1 MAGSQLKQL
10 KAALKS
16 NGLIGQSNGTK
27 KDTRSSKHTARDR
40 EARAETLNGIREE
53 FNRFD
58 ERINRTKRDYTVIQ
72 GGKFVRAGSSE
83 HNRAAKLKG
92 TVEKSLASQ
101 YSARQ
106 LVKNKSGGLL
116 DRRFGAKAGK
126 NLTEEEIMLERFT
139 RERQQSSKS
148 KRSVFALG
156 SDDEDDDNDDGF
168 VLTHSGKALASEEAR
183 GLELDED
190 ALGSGDKRY
199 VDEGE
204 EAELNQPPRKK
215 SKKEVMQ
222 EIIAKS
228 KFHKRQRQAAF
239 EKTQE
244 DIGDLDD
251 DFTDVM
257 QEING
262 AISKTVKAPAFLNKT
277 PEELEYDN
285 QVRELT
291 YDRRAVPADRTK
303 TDEEIQNE
311 REEKRKKLEQDR
323 LNRMNGMVEREDA
336 EADDLDDDFW
346 AGSEDEVEGFTI
358 KEDGDKASENDEDD
372 DGSDNEDLKTSRTS
386 IRSKVN
392 AISMPLD
399 YEQFA
404 EQLQLLKNSTE
415 EESFVKKVVQ
425 QYQPHLAQGN
435 KEKMNNFV
443 TVLYRHCLTMPKNLD
458 VYFCLVKNLLEKY
471 NEALV
476 NFIRHDINGEIH
488 KRIQANGS
496 LRGFDLIN
504 FTLIGMLFSTSDHYH
519 LVVTPTLIIMN
530 EILTHFNTKNEL
542 TLNEIGQGIYIVEL
556 LFKYQKLS
564 KRYIPETTRF
574 IERAFIYLCPEITKI
589 KVTDLVSVNKI
600 PSTVHATNISKST
613 KYTDSIVPSVL
624 SVLVITGKTI
634 SVKDNGVKFALLA
647 KTLGL
652 AKEVV
657 GLYRELLIFFELSL
671 VIKVF
676 TSHLLHY
683 YPNWTELVKFHQVI
697 DKVVHNTTRHKLAL
711 QQHRL
716 LAIATFAPKFEEN
729 FNPDRKSY
737 DLDVQKQEVSK
748 MQRQLKKEKKE
759 TLKDLRRVTRFE
771 ARQQIEEKKSM
782 YDAYH
787 KKMHDIV
794 ALILTHEGAEKN
806 QYEREKKERKNRK

>member
-16 NGLIGQSNGTK
+16 NGLIGQSNGSK

-40 EARAETLNGIREE
+40 AARTETLNGIRDE

-92 TVEKSLASQ
+92 TVEKSLVSQ
-101 YSARQ
+101 YTARQ
-106 LVKNKSGGLL
+106 QVRNKSGGLV

-156 SDDEDDDNDDGF
+156 SDDEEDGDDDGF
-168 VLTHSGKALASEEAR
+168 VLTHSGKALASEDAS
-183 GLELDED
+183 GVDFDED

-199 VDEGE
+199 VDEGDE
-204 EAELNQPPRKK
+204 SDLNQPARKK

-262 AISKTVKAPAFLNKT
+262 AIGKGSKAPAFLNKT

-285 QVRELT
+285 QVRQLT

-303 TDEEIQNE
+303 TDEELQKE
-311 REEKRKKLEQDR
+311 REDRRKKLEQDR
-323 LNRMNGMVEREDA
+323 LDRMNGMVEREEA

-346 AGSEDEVEGFTI
+346 AGSDNEAEGFSIKSDDDAGEESEDEEDEEGG
-358 KEDGDKASENDEDD
+358 ELELNS
-372 DGSDNEDLKTSRTS
+372 SRF
-386 IRSKVN
+386 SKRAKSSAVV
-392 AISMPLD
+392 MPVD
-399 YEQFA
+399 YDQFA
-404 EQLQLLKNSTE
+404 EQLQSLSKSSE
-415 EESFVKKVVQ
+415 EESFVKKIVQ

-435 KEKMNNFV
+435 KEKMNQFV
-443 TVLYRHCLTMPKNLD
+443 IILYRHCLSMPENLD
-458 VYFCLVKNLLEKY
+458 LYFRLVKNLLEKY

-476 NFIRHDINGEIH
+476 NYIRHHVNGDIH
-488 KRIQANGS
+488 KRIQNNESIEGS
-496 LRGFDLIN
+496 DLIN
-504 FTLIGMLFSTSDHYH
+504 FTLVGMLFSTSDHYH
-519 LVVTPTLIIMN
+519 LVVTPSLIVIA
-530 EILTHFNTKNEL
+530 EILARFNTSDLSLNEL
-542 TLNEIGQGIYIVEL
+542 AQGIYLVQL
-556 LFKYQKLS
+556 LFKYQTLS
-564 KRYIPETTRF
+564 KRYIPEAIRF
-574 IERAFIYLCPEITKI
+574 IERAFMFLSPDIGKL
-589 KVTDLVSVNKI
+589 KVASLLSFDKI
-600 PSTVHATNISKST
+600 PLSRETNIAKTVKHSETS
-613 KYTDSIVPSVL
+613 PVL
-624 SVLVITGKTI
+624 SVLVITGKPMSSKDSTI
-634 SVKDNGVKFALLA
+634 KFQLLA
-647 KTLGL
+647 KCFVL
-652 AKEVV
+652 AREV
-657 GLYRELLIFFELSL
+657 LNIYRELLILFELAL
-671 VIKVF
+671 LIRVF

-683 YPNWTELVKFHQVI
+683 YPAWKELVNLHQVV
-697 DKVVHNTTRHKLAL
+697 DKVVGNTTRNKLAL

-737 DLDVQKQEVSK
+737 DLDVQRQEVSK

-771 ARQQIEEKKSM
+771 ARQQIEEKKTM

-806 QYEREKKERKNRK
+806 QYEREKRERKGRK